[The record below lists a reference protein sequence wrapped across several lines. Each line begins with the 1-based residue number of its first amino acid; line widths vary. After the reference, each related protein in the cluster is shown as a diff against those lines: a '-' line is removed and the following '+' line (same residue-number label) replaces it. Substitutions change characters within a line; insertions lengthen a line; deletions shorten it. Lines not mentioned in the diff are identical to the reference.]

1 METRVRKTSS
11 KVLLDSGRERWI
23 CSRAV
28 VVRMRWMVRRKSS
41 ELPAWMCG
49 LKVEGLVTGEL
60 ESSVGV
66 RRLGGLFWIGH
77 TSCLWGS

>member
-1 METRVRKTSS
+1 
-11 KVLLDSGRERWI
+11 
-23 CSRAV
+23 
-28 VVRMRWMVRRKSS
+28 MVRRKSS

-49 LKVEGLVTGEL
+49 LKVGGLVTGEL
-60 ESSVGV
+60 ESGVGV